1 MHNGFLNLLPR
12 NCGNHHGSRE
22 NSSVQRIC
30 SHGRIYSAG
39 HYQRKP
45 YIYTDYNSPRNVL
58 AGVIAFLI
66 PRHPHGDSRRRD
78 PGSYGNQAVSRRP
91 PGNFTSGCFDRPHDK
106 TRQQGIGASGFGSKL
121 NNFPDRPLRKTR
133 EPS

>member
-39 HYQRKP
+39 HYQRKL
-45 YIYTDYNSPRNVL
+45 YAYADYNPHS
-58 AGVIAFLI
+58 GVPVSIIIFLV
-66 PRHPHGDSRRRD
+66 PRHPTEIPEGEIPD
-78 PGSYGNQAVSRRP
+78 PAVIKQYRIDHP
-91 PGNFTSGCFDRPHDK
+91 
-106 TRQQGIGASGFGSKL
+106 GASLQDALIALMTKSE
-121 NNFPDRPLRKTR
+121 R
-133 EPS
+133 